1 MLIVSRGG
9 GIVCQLLPG
18 DVPLG
23 NRETFFLPRVV
34 WIFGT
39 QNHGPYSKLST
50 SNPPAVDS
58 AFHVPPVVA
67 LAEPDF
73 TAHNPDVPDPCS
85 QCQLAHIDKQ
95 KQTGPPQPCPR
106 PLEGEGLAPWHCPP
120 DCPAKGGKSRCDL
133 ALCPCCYGLSPQP
146 IPHPSH
152 PLCPPAG

>member
-1 MLIVSRGG
+1 MFVSYFLVMSHWEIGRLFF
-9 GIVCQLLPG
+9 CQELFGYLEHKTMGHTPSYLL
-18 DVPLG
+18 
-23 NRETFFLPRVV
+23 
-34 WIFGT
+34 
-39 QNHGPYSKLST
+39 Q
-50 SNPPAVDS
+50 NPPAVDS

-120 DCPAKGGKSRCDL
+120 ECTANGGKSRCDL